1 MESALKS
8 FTTTVVTALVAG
20 AFLLTPAAV
29 DGKQR
34 VKKTVTL
41 EAGQALVLAVE
52 GDLAACDQWVCLV
65 TLQARGSKDPDLKVK
80 IEADGTWVAL
90 SPEEEDEEDGDD
102 DDSAGDDDDS
112 SEDWQAKAVL
122 SDSERT
128 KKHYEKK
135 MGKYKVEA
143 AKGSLADVDGGRV
156 LSIPSEHLPSGDF
169 YLGTN
174 GYFGV
179 SYDGVKVGSGKQ
191 SGVLRVKR

>member
-8 FTTTVVTALVAG
+8 FTTTVVTALVVG
-20 AFLLTPAAV
+20 AFLLTPAVV

-52 GDLAACDQWVCLV
+52 GDLAACKPWTCLV
-65 TLQARGSKDPDLKVK
+65 TLQARGSKEPEIKVK
-80 IEADGTWVAL
+80 VKDDGTWVAF
-90 SPEEEDEEDGDD
+90 SQEEEDEEDGDD

-122 SDSERT
+122 TDTERT
-128 KKHYEKK
+128 AKHYEKK
-135 MGKYKVEA
+135 MGEYTVEE
-143 AKGSLADVDGGRV
+143 AKGTLADGEGGRV

-179 SYDGVKVGSGKQ
+179 SYDGVKVGSGKR
-191 SGVLRVKR
+191 SGVFRVKR